1 MGQIGVSKA
10 RHIRYTHVG
19 GHACGQLNDMS
30 LHFQIDIAFDLRDS
44 VSTDLI
50 NGLRNVIENRP
61 LTGEQKKL
69 IPNILK
75 YFSSIETINAF
86 YGRSVLYFDS
96 HYRYTRDG
104 IDIAKWTLHIRQVIN
119 DDLFYEEGYP
129 LIAWLAT
136 ISETEGFVGYLKEE
150 LEQIPRQINF
160 QNQIVTMCD
169 RIRDDIIFKLDD
181 FDSKLIKWRD

>member
-1 MGQIGVSKA
+1 
-10 RHIRYTHVG
+10 
-19 GHACGQLNDMS
+19 MS

-61 LTGEQKKL
+61 LTGEQRKL

-86 YGRSVLYFDS
+86 YGRSVLYFDR
-96 HYRYTRDG
+96 HYRYTKDG